1 MNGNIKLKGPI
12 IINCKNYIEIAGK
25 GIVKLAEI
33 AQEISEKYKIEIII
47 APPQNSLFYLSQ
59 FINIPL
65 ICQHIDSEK
74 VGPTTGFVIPELAR
88 SYGASGS
95 ILNHS
100 EHRIEHKVI
109 EKAVECLKQLK
120 MLSIVCASTSREVG
134 ELSRFN
140 PDMIAIEPPELI
152 GTGKAV
158 SKVNPSIITES
169 VMEAKNSSKNVK
181 VICGAGIMDKTD
193 IQSAIK
199 LGSEGI
205 LLASGL
211 IKAKS
216 WENTLVDLV
225 EGFE

>member
-1 MNGNIKLKGPI
+1 MKGPI
-12 IINCKNYIEIAGK
+12 IINCKNYLEIAGER
-25 GIVKLAEI
+25 IFQLAEI
-33 AQEISEKYKIEIII
+33 AQDISEKSKIEIII

-59 FINIPL
+59 FIKLPL
-65 ICQHIDSEK
+65 ICQHIDNEK
-74 VGPTTGFVIPELAR
+74 IGPTTGFTIPELAK

-95 ILNHS
+95 LINHS
-100 EHRIEHKVI
+100 EHRIEYASIQNTI
-109 EKAVECLKQLK
+109 ERLRRLN
-120 MLSIVCASTSREVG
+120 MFSIVCASTSREVG

-169 VMEAKNSSKNVK
+169 VKEARINSKNVK
-181 VICGAGIMDKTD
+181 VICGAGIVDKTD
-193 IQSAIK
+193 IQSAIN

-211 IKAKS
+211 IKAES
-216 WENTLVDLV
+216 WKEKLIELS
-225 EGFE
+225 EGFG

>member
-1 MNGNIKLKGPI
+1 LKGPI
-12 IINCKNYIEIAGK
+12 IINCKNYLEIAGEK
-25 GIVKLAEI
+25 IFHLSEI
-33 AQEISEKYKIEIII
+33 AQDISERYKIEIII

-59 FINIPL
+59 FIKLPL
-65 ICQHIDSEK
+65 ICQHVDDEK
-74 VGPTTGFVIPELAR
+74 IGPTTGFIIPELAK

-95 ILNHS
+95 LINHS
-100 EHRIEHKVI
+100 EHRMKQANIKNAIER
-109 EKAVECLKQLK
+109 LRQLE
-120 MLSIVCASTSREVG
+120 MFSIVCASTSKEVG

-169 VMEAKNSSKNVK
+169 VKEARTYSKNIK
-181 VICGAGIMDKTD
+181 VICGAGIVDKTD
-193 IQSAIK
+193 IQSAIN
-199 LGSEGI
+199 LGSQGI

-211 IKAKS
+211 IKSES
-216 WENTLVDLV
+216 WKDKLIELS

>member
-1 MNGNIKLKGPI
+1 LKGPI
-12 IINCKNYIEIAGK
+12 IINCKNYLEIAGEK
-25 GIVKLAEI
+25 IFHLSEI
-33 AQEISEKYKIEIII
+33 AQDISERYKIEIII

-59 FINIPL
+59 FIKLPL
-65 ICQHIDSEK
+65 ICQHVDDEK
-74 VGPTTGFVIPELAR
+74 IGPTTGFIIPELAK

-95 ILNHS
+95 LINHS
-100 EHRIEHKVI
+100 EHRMKQANIKNAIER
-109 EKAVECLKQLK
+109 LRQLE
-120 MLSIVCASTSREVG
+120 MFSIVCASTSKEVG

-169 VMEAKNSSKNVK
+169 VKEARTYSKNVK
-181 VICGAGIMDKTD
+181 VICGAGIVDKTD

-199 LGSEGI
+199 LGSQGI

-211 IKAKS
+211 IKSES
-216 WENTLVDLV
+216 WKDKLIELS

>member
-1 MNGNIKLKGPI
+1 LKGPI
-12 IINCKNYIEIAGK
+12 IINCKNYLEIAGER
-25 GIVKLAEI
+25 IFQLAEI
-33 AQEISEKYKIEIII
+33 AQDISEKSKIEIMI

-59 FINIPL
+59 FIKLPL
-65 ICQHIDSEK
+65 ICQHIDNEK
-74 VGPTTGFVIPELAR
+74 IGPTTGFTIPELAK

-95 ILNHS
+95 LINHS
-100 EHRIEHKVI
+100 EHRIEYASIQNTI
-109 EKAVECLKQLK
+109 ERLRRLN
-120 MLSIVCASTSREVG
+120 MFSIVCASTSREVG

-169 VMEAKNSSKNVK
+169 VKEARINSKNVK
-181 VICGAGIMDKTD
+181 VICGAGIVDKTD
-193 IQSAIK
+193 IQSAIN

-211 IKAKS
+211 IKAES
-216 WENTLVDLV
+216 WKEKLIELS
-225 EGFE
+225 EGFG

>member
-1 MNGNIKLKGPI
+1 LKGPI
-12 IINCKNYIEIAGK
+12 IINCKNYLEIAGEK
-25 GIVKLAEI
+25 IFQLSEI
-33 AQEISEKYKIEIII
+33 AQEVSERYKIEIMI

-59 FINIPL
+59 FIKLPL
-65 ICQHIDSEK
+65 ICQHVDDEK
-74 VGPTTGFVIPELAR
+74 IGPTTGFIIPEIAK

-95 ILNHS
+95 LINHS
-100 EHRIEHKVI
+100 EHRMEHANIKNAIER
-109 EKAVECLKQLK
+109 LRQLN
-120 MLSIVCASTSREVG
+120 MFSVVCASTSREVG

-169 VMEAKNSSKNVK
+169 VKEARTYSKNVK
-181 VICGAGIMDKTD
+181 VICGAGIVDKTD

-199 LGSEGI
+199 LGSQGI

-211 IKAKS
+211 IKSES
-216 WENTLVDLV
+216 WKNKLIELS

>member
-1 MNGNIKLKGPI
+1 LKGPI
-12 IINCKNYIEIAGK
+12 IINCKNYLEIAGEK
-25 GIVKLAEI
+25 IFQLSEI
-33 AQEISEKYKIEIII
+33 AQNISERYKIEIII

-59 FINIPL
+59 FIKLPL
-65 ICQHIDSEK
+65 ICQHVDDEK
-74 VGPTTGFVIPELAR
+74 LGPTTGFIIPELAK

-95 ILNHS
+95 LINHS
-100 EHRIEHKVI
+100 EHRMKQASIKNAIERLRK
-109 EKAVECLKQLK
+109 LN
-120 MLSIVCASTSREVG
+120 MFSIVCASTSREVG

-169 VMEAKNSSKNVK
+169 VKEARTYSKNIK
-181 VICGAGIMDKTD
+181 VICGAGIVDKTD
-193 IQSAIK
+193 IQSAIN
-199 LGSEGI
+199 LGSQGI

-211 IKAKS
+211 IKSES
-216 WENTLVDLV
+216 WKDKLIELS

>member
-1 MNGNIKLKGPI
+1 MKGLI
-12 IINCKNYIEIAGK
+12 IINCKNYLEIAGEK
-25 GIVKLAEI
+25 IFQLSEI
-33 AQEISEKYKIEIII
+33 AQDISERYKIEIMI

-59 FINIPL
+59 FIKLPL
-65 ICQHIDSEK
+65 ICQHVDDEK
-74 VGPTTGFVIPELAR
+74 IGPTTGFIIPEIAK

-95 ILNHS
+95 LINHS
-100 EHRIEHKVI
+100 EHRMEHANIKNAIER
-109 EKAVECLKQLK
+109 LRQLN
-120 MLSIVCASTSREVG
+120 MFSVVCASTSKEVG

-169 VMEAKNSSKNVK
+169 VKEARTYSKNVK
-181 VICGAGIMDKTD
+181 VICGAGIVDKTD
-193 IQSAIK
+193 IQSAIN
-199 LGSEGI
+199 LGSQGI

-211 IKAKS
+211 IKSES
-216 WENTLVDLV
+216 WKNKLIELS

>member
-1 MNGNIKLKGPI
+1 MKGPI
-12 IINCKNYIEIAGK
+12 IINCKNYLEIAGEK
-25 GIVKLAEI
+25 IFQLSEI
-33 AQEISEKYKIEIII
+33 AQDISERYKIEIMI

-59 FINIPL
+59 FIKLPL
-65 ICQHIDSEK
+65 ICQHVDDEK
-74 VGPTTGFVIPELAR
+74 IGPTTGFIIPELAK

-95 ILNHS
+95 LINHS
-100 EHRIEHKVI
+100 EHRMEHANIKNAIERLRH
-109 EKAVECLKQLK
+109 LN
-120 MLSIVCASTSREVG
+120 MFSIVCASTSREVG

-169 VMEAKNSSKNVK
+169 VKEARTYSKNVK
-181 VICGAGIMDKTD
+181 VICGAGIVDKTD
-193 IQSAIK
+193 IQSAIN
-199 LGSEGI
+199 LGSQGI

-211 IKAKS
+211 IKSES
-216 WENTLVDLV
+216 WKDKLIELS

>member
-1 MNGNIKLKGPI
+1 MKGLI
-12 IINCKNYIEIAGK
+12 IINCKNYLEIAGK
-25 GIVKLAEI
+25 KIFQLSEI
-33 AQEISEKYKIEIII
+33 AQDISERYKIEIMI

-59 FINIPL
+59 FIKLPL
-65 ICQHIDSEK
+65 ICQHVDDEK
-74 VGPTTGFVIPELAR
+74 IGPTTGFIIPELAK

-95 ILNHS
+95 LINHS
-100 EHRIEHKVI
+100 EHRMEHANIKNAIER
-109 EKAVECLKQLK
+109 LRQLN
-120 MLSIVCASTSREVG
+120 MFSIVCASTSREVG

-169 VMEAKNSSKNVK
+169 VKEARTYSKNVK
-181 VICGAGIMDKTD
+181 VICGAGIVDKTD
-193 IQSAIK
+193 IQSAIN
-199 LGSEGI
+199 LGSQGI

-211 IKAKS
+211 IKSES
-216 WENTLVDLV
+216 WKDKLIELS

>member
-1 MNGNIKLKGPI
+1 LKGLI
-12 IINCKNYIEIAGK
+12 IINCKNYLEIAGEK
-25 GIVKLAEI
+25 IFQLSEI
-33 AQEISEKYKIEIII
+33 AQDISERYKIEIMI

-59 FINIPL
+59 FIKLPL
-65 ICQHIDSEK
+65 ICQHVDDEK
-74 VGPTTGFVIPELAR
+74 IGPTTGFIIPEIAK

-95 ILNHS
+95 LINHS
-100 EHRIEHKVI
+100 EHRMEHANIKNVI
-109 EKAVECLKQLK
+109 ERLRQLN
-120 MLSIVCASTSREVG
+120 MFSVVCASTSKEVG

-169 VMEAKNSSKNVK
+169 VKEARTYSKNVK
-181 VICGAGIMDKTD
+181 VICGAGIVDKTD
-193 IQSAIK
+193 IQSAIN
-199 LGSEGI
+199 LGSQGI

-211 IKAKS
+211 IKSES
-216 WENTLVDLV
+216 WKNKLIELS

>member
-1 MNGNIKLKGPI
+1 LKGPI
-12 IINCKNYIEIAGK
+12 IINCKNYLEIAGER
-25 GIVKLAEI
+25 IFQLAEI
-33 AQEISEKYKIEIII
+33 AQDISEKYKIEIMI

-59 FINIPL
+59 FIKLPL
-65 ICQHIDSEK
+65 ICQHIDNEK
-74 VGPTTGFVIPELAR
+74 IGPTTGYIIPELAR

-95 ILNHS
+95 LINHS
-100 EHRIEHKVI
+100 EHRLDHASIQNIIER
-109 EKAVECLKQLK
+109 LRQLN

-134 ELSRFN
+134 ELARFN
-140 PDMIAIEPPELI
+140 PEMIAIEPPELI

-169 VMEAKNSSKNVK
+169 VKEARIYSKNIK
-181 VICGAGIMDKTD
+181 VICGAGIVDQTD
-193 IQSAIK
+193 IQSAIN

-211 IKAKS
+211 IKSES
-216 WENTLVDLV
+216 WKDKLIELS